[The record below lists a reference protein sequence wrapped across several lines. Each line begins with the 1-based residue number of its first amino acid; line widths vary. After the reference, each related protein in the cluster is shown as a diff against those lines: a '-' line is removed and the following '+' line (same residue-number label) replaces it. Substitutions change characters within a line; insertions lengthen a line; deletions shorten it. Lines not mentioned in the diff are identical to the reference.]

1 MSMKNFRVEDMPV
14 KIAHAKDSK
23 PGATKTAAKTAS
35 APTTMSASEP
45 PDGTS
50 KEVLDWVGDD
60 QARAQAALDKE
71 QANEKPRVGLSED
84 LEKIPADDEDAVE
97 DEDAK

>member
-1 MSMKNFRVEDMPV
+1 
-14 KIAHAKDSK
+14 
-23 PGATKTAAKTAS
+23 
-35 APTTMSASEP
+35 MSASEP

-71 QANEKPRVGLSED
+71 QANEKPRVGLTED
-84 LEKIPADDEDAVE
+84 LEKLLADDEDADE
-97 DEDAK
+97 TEDAK